1 MDIIEYLDIYDEN
14 KNKTGKKKI
23 RYKEPLVD
31 GEFSVGVQATIIN
44 SKGEI
49 LITQRS
55 ADSRV
60 CPLLWECNGGAVLAG
75 EEFLDAL
82 VREISEEMGLLLNKE
97 DAVYLKSVKRPHH
110 FKEIYLFKND
120 IPASDLKFVDGEALE
135 ARWVDIETF
144 VKMFEDGEIVPSVDF
159 GKEDYKKCLKI
170 LNMK

>member
-31 GEFSVGVQATIIN
+31 GEFSVGVQATILN

-60 CPLLWECNGGAVLAG
+60 CPLMWECNGGAVLAG

-82 VREISEEMGLLLNKE
+82 VREISEEMGLSLKKE
-97 DAVYLKSVKRPHH
+97 DAIYLKSVKRPHH
-110 FKEIYLFKND
+110 FKEIYLFKKD
-120 IPASDLKFVDGEALE
+120 ILASELKFVDGEALD
-135 ARWVDIETF
+135 AKWVDIETF
-144 VKMFEDGEIVPSVDF
+144 VKMFEEKEIVQSVDF
-159 GKEDYKKCLKI
+159 DKDDYEKCLKL
-170 LNMK
+170 LNMR